1 MDDVKELAE
10 RLRNEAADTIEQQAA
25 EIERLRDR
33 LEKIEAQATE
43 GVVRGWVCIPAV
55 EWEAITSDT
64 RTEKEI
70 EDE

>member
-1 MDDVKELAE
+1 MKCEKC
-10 RLRNEAADTIEQQAA
+10 ADMIEQQAA
-25 EIERLRDR
+25 EIDRLRDR

-43 GVVRGWVCIPAV
+43 GVVWGWVCIPAV